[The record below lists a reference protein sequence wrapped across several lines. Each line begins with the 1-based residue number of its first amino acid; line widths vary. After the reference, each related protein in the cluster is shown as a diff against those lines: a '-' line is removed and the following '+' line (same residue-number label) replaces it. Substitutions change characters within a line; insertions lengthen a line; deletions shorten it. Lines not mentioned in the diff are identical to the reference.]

1 MTEITEEQFG
11 ILCVIYSGHKWFH
24 LSEVETLR
32 DMGLVIPAGAE
43 DGLCWE
49 LTEEAKAFMEDK
61 GRELAKPDFGNLDA
75 SEKKAILR
83 TRIFPAE
90 DHRLLFDSDKT
101 VTFAALNWLSIGE
114 GDFRSLGD
122 SPFPEVRC
130 RALQRGQEYLRD
142 GKELDGKLSSYLR
155 HEDAD
160 TVEAVLKVLN
170 STGNTGFVGEG
181 LIARWL
187 RSDIPDPE
195 VVRLLCENGVKVPD
209 GTIASLVAGRDPE
222 VLDAVSRHL
231 QDRLDHGQID
241 TILDEGTPHARVEVA
256 LQGTNLTSSQVKRL
270 TTDSSQMVRWAFLH
284 RLNDLAKKLNLVED
298 DPELIGS
305 IRNGSIPGHADM

>member
-1 MTEITEEQFG
+1 MTEITEDQFG
-11 ILCVIYSGHKWFH
+11 ILCVIYNGDKVF
-24 LSEVETLR
+24 LLPEDEALR
-32 DMGLVIPAGAE
+32 DMGLVVPIGAE
-43 DGLCWE
+43 DGLYE
-49 LTEEAKAFMEDK
+49 LTGEAKAFMEDK
-61 GRELAKPDFGNLDA
+61 GRELAKPDFGSLSA
-75 SEKKAILR
+75 SEKKVIVR
-83 TRIFPAE
+83 TRTFPDE
-90 DHRLLFDSDKT
+90 DHRRLLFDSDET
-101 VTFAALNWLSIGE
+101 VASVALYWLDITE
-114 GDFRSLGD
+114 EEFIRLGD
-122 SPFPEVRC
+122 SPFPAVRGC
-130 RALQRGQEYLRD
+130 ALKEGREFLRD
-142 GKELDGKLSSYLR
+142 GRELDRKLSRYLK

-160 TVEAVLKVLN
+160 TVEAVLKALRF
-170 STGNTGFVGEG
+170 TGNIGFVGEDR
-181 LIARWL
+181 INRWFE
-187 RSDIPDPE
+187 SDIPDPE

-270 TTDSSQMVRWAFLH
+270 TTDSSQRVRWAFLH

>member
-209 GTIASLVAGRDPE
+209 GTIASLLAGRDPK
-222 VLDAVSRHL
+222 VLDAVSNRL
-231 QDRLDHGQID
+231 MDRLDPGQID
-241 TILDEGTPHARVEVA
+241 IILDDGTTRARVEVA
-256 LQGTNLTSSQVKRL
+256 RHGENLTASQVRRL
-270 TTDSSQMVRWAFLH
+270 TTDRRKEVRRAFLR
-284 RLNDLAKKLNLVED
+284 RLKDLSKNLDIVDD
-298 DPELIGS
+298 DPELVS
-305 IRNGSIPGHADM
+305 RIRNGSIPAPADA